1 MDENR
6 PSRRGFLRGLTLTA
20 SGLLFGA
27 ARSSFG
33 AVDTQKPRKW
43 GARKAGTIQHC
54 IEGEHLP
61 LAGQDK
67 RTKND

>member
-1 MDENR
+1 MDENK

-20 SGLLFGA
+20 SGLLLGA

-33 AVDTQKPRKW
+33 AVDTQNARKW
-43 GARKAGTIQHC
+43 GASKPGAIQHC
-54 IEGEHLP
+54 IEGMHLP

-67 RTKND
+67 RT